1 MELGNGKH
9 EPRIVHCL
17 RFVIQKAQDTSETE
31 LRRRLKSTIRNKKTM
46 AQSKSKSGTKEM

>member
-9 EPRIVHCL
+9 EPRIVYCL

-31 LRRRLKSTIRNKKTM
+31 LRRRLKSTKRRKKTIG
-46 AQSKSKSGTKEM
+46 QS